1 MAEDTGDTT
10 GSNHT
15 PGDPHILW
23 GTNGALATGVRRET
37 TVFQGDRTKIIEQFK
52 TYAQGVKIKTAFC
65 EAESQVGK
73 PVATASVRSHE
84 GHISEMEVTVLSPTP
99 TCYWSLDWVP
109 VTKDIHTWHADKE
122 AEKEKPDLSQ
132 ILSWEQLGA
141 NGDKASYNAFLP
153 EPDGE
158 VMKDATLT
166 LAKKIRMGIASYT
179 IHAPVLTR
187 TVILTDVAEY
197 ISKINGLDKACT
209 AADIGHPEITL
220 EEGASWNDAG
230 SFNYAAALALKP
242 KWLHTSERVSGNP
255 DGTFTCVSQWF
266 GADEIDVDLYD
277 KASDSS
283 SGSGAESSGGTNG

>member
-1 MAEDTGDTT
+1 MADDTGNTT

-15 PGDPHILW
+15 PGDPHVLW
-23 GTNGALATGVRRET
+23 STNGALATGVRRET
-37 TVFQGDRTKIIEQFK
+37 TVFQGDSTKIIAQFK
-52 TYAQGVKIKTAFC
+52 TYAQGVKIEKAFC
-65 EAESQVGK
+65 EVESQVGK
-73 PVATASVRSHE
+73 PVATASVRIHE

-122 AEKEKPDLSQ
+122 AETEKPDLAQ

-141 NGDKASYNAFLP
+141 NGDKVSYNAFLP

-158 VMKDATLT
+158 VMKDATLK
-166 LAKKIRMGIASYT
+166 LAQKIRMGVTSYT

-187 TVILTDVAEY
+187 TVILTDVSQY
-197 ISKINGLDKACT
+197 ISGIKNLDKACS

-220 EEGASWNDAG
+220 EKGAEWNDAG
-230 SFNYAAALALKP
+230 SFNYATALALKP

-266 GADEIDVDLYD
+266 GADDIDVDLYD
-277 KASDSS
+277 KTSAE
-283 SGSGAESSGGTNG
+283 SGGSSGGENG